1 MNKSPI
7 LTFENKANFKSKY
20 LKRKLFGYKAYESWH
35 TFYYLEQCF
44 DYETKKLNQL
54 NKKNYNLIRIKYIIL
69 FIIIKSLR
77 VKKFSELGSTIFET
91 IKGLNFLQ
99 NILKT
104 NLNLKNMSF
113 TGIEKSNIFNYISK
127 IINKGYKINHIKLN
141 NLKKVDLLCDR
152 QVAPYVFKDENQLLN
167 NYNKCRVVFA
177 NLPIYIKSNKTFKD
191 SRGVTFGGK
200 YTLFD
205 MEKLKFYNKKIYY
218 LFGRK
223 SPNAKS
229 VVFKKKFYKR
239 RLDGFFLICNEKDFK
254 KIVHEFSKRKYK
266 KFLNF
271 NPKKICQLEN
281 LKENQFY
288 K

>member
-7 LTFENKANFKSKY
+7 LTFENKANFKSKH
-20 LKRKLFGYKAYESWH
+20 LKRNLYGDKAYEAWH
-35 TFYYLEQCF
+35 TFYYLEQCY
-44 DYETKKLNQL
+44 DYDTKKLKQL

-69 FIIIKSLR
+69 LIIIKSLR
-77 VKKFSELGSTIFET
+77 VKKFAELGSTIFET

-99 NILKT
+99 NIIKI
-104 NLNLKNMSF
+104 NLNLKNIFF
-113 TGIEKSNIFNYISK
+113 TGVEKSKIFNYISK

-141 NLKKVDLLCDR
+141 NLKKIDLLCDR
-152 QVAPYVFKDENQLLN
+152 QVAPYAFKDENQLIK
-167 NYNKCRVVFA
+167 NYNKCRVIFA
-177 NLPIYIKSNKTFKD
+177 NLPIYIKSNKNFKD
-191 SRGVTFGGK
+191 SIGVTFGGK

-205 MEKLKFYNKKIYY
+205 IKKLRFNNKKIYY

-229 VVFKKKFYKR
+229 VVFKKKFYTR

-254 KIVHEFSKRKYK
+254 KIFK
-266 KFLNF
+266 KFLKKKYKRFLNF
-271 NPKKICQLEN
+271 DPKKICQLED